1 MDNTAYLLA
10 RELTARVGQPIID
23 LILLLS
29 LAIFIFA
36 ALPRLRAY
44 TRFVVLALFM
54 ALAAGWLLLV
64 SFHYQIATN
73 LVLVDPT
80 GQLPPGNFNIP
91 VWVENEKF
99 YFWTLV
105 LGLLT
110 VAGRRRP
117 KAFQSTL
124 ELTFAGFGIVT
135 FFTSNPFFNP
145 LADFHA
151 GFMRYFSAIATGQDI
166 QIQVQAYYGM
176 YGKMVGYYNSTYMWI
191 HPPMLF
197 IAYSTFTLSF
207 IACIFM
213 LVKKQERYDKLAYA
227 WAKPGFILLTV
238 GLLIGYPWA
247 VEAWKGEPWW
257 YDPKINVTLM
267 MWLLYSAYLHSRLYI
282 HRRGMWV
289 TTAVLGYVA
298 FLGVVVTYI
307 STYVIPGIHSVAG

>member
-1 MDNTAYLLA
+1 MA
-10 RELTARVGQPIID
+10 RELTAHVGQPLID
-23 LILLLS
+23 LILSLS
-29 LAIFIFA
+29 IAILVFA
-36 ALPRLRAY
+36 ALPQLRAY
-44 TRFVVLALFM
+44 TRFVVLALFVV
-54 ALAAGWLLLV
+54 LAAGWLLLV

-80 GQLPPGNFNIP
+80 GQLPPGSFNIP

-99 YFWTLV
+99 YFWTLI

-117 KAFQSTL
+117 KDFQKTL
-124 ELTFAGFGIVT
+124 ELTFAGFGILT
-135 FFTSNPFFNP
+135 FFTSNPFARP

-151 GFMRYFSAIATGQDI
+151 AFARYAAAMNSGAEMGIKY
-166 QIQVQAYYGM
+166 QAFGPL
-176 YGKMVGYYNSTYMWI
+176 YGKMVGYYNSTYMWV

-197 IAYSTFTLSF
+197 AAYSTFVLAF
-207 IACIFM
+207 IGCVFM
-213 LVKKQERYDKLAYA
+213 LVKRAESYDKLAYA

-238 GLLIGYPWA
+238 GLLLGYPWA

-257 YDPKINVTLM
+257 YDPKVNVTLM
-267 MWLLYSAYLHSRLYI
+267 MWLLYSAYFHARLYI

-289 TTAVLGYVA
+289 TTAILGYVA

-307 STYVIPGIHSVAG
+307 TTYVIPGIHSVAG